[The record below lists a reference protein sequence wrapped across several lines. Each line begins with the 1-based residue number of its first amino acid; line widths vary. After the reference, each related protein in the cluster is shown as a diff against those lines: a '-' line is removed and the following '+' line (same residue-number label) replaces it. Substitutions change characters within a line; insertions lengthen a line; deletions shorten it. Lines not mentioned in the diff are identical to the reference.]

1 MRIQLLAAAAL
12 AAALVLGGVAQ
23 AQQAPAP
30 AAPAPPPPYGAPI
43 TLAQAKR
50 VAAAAAAEARKL
62 GVTEAIAIVEPNG
75 ALVYFER
82 FDGIS
87 YGPLHLAVRKA
98 ETAARFRRPTQAF
111 EERLAAG
118 AYPVLGLEGVLPIG
132 GGLPIV
138 VKGKIIGAIGVG
150 GAPVSA
156 PDNQVAK
163 AGVDAIE

>member
-1 MRIQLLAAAAL
+1 MRVQLLMAAAL
-12 AAALVLGGVAQ
+12 ATVLVLGGVAE
-23 AQQAPAP
+23 AQQALPP

-50 VAAAAAAEARKL
+50 IAAAAAAEARKL
-62 GVTEAIAIVEPNG
+62 GVTEAIAIVEPSG

-82 FDGIS
+82 FDGTS

-98 ETAARFRRPTQAF
+98 ETAAQFRRPTQTL

-118 AYPVLGLEGVLPIG
+118 AYPLLGLEGALPIG
-132 GGLPIV
+132 GGVPIV
-138 VKGKIIGAIGVG
+138 VKGKIIGAIGVAG
-150 GAPVSA
+150 GQVSA